1 MDVDDRPVTDT
12 RRNAPS
18 WLLPWLEWLDVGL
31 HLEVLRLRA
40 RYELSL
46 DELRGLYVSDE
57 QVDRLL
63 ARSLPD
69 PALQAELD
77 QLGERRTALLA
88 AAYDADTPVA
98 HVARTFALCEAELVA
113 LVASLAP
120 EVDLGYQTL
129 YGYLNDDLS
138 RRLVTVDLA
147 RRLAGGNAVQPDA
160 ALVTDGL
167 VESRPYDPA
176 PGWLG
181 TGLVVSEPARR
192 FLLGLDPLAGTGTT
206 ASRPGLVLLESRW
219 PQDAAAAARELT
231 RHDGQVLVEPD
242 PQDPDVP
249 GALHRAVLRARL
261 LGAGVYV
268 AQPPAPAEGTA
279 WLPLL
284 VDAPVTVFLGV
295 RPDQVDTLPLT
306 CVDHQRLVVDRP
318 DREVR
323 RDLWRG
329 TLARHGLA
337 ADTDDL
343 AVVAD
348 LFDLG
353 PGQIAAAAGDV
364 ARAGTADRESL
375 TQAARERAGAGFSG
389 LAVRVTAAYTWDDLV
404 LPAGTMRRL
413 RDLQDA
419 VRHRHEVFDAWGLG
433 RLAGGHSSVRA
444 LFAGPSGTGKTMSA
458 SVIAGELG
466 LELHRVD
473 LSAVVSKYIGETEK
487 NLARVFQAAE
497 DSSAMLFFDEADAL
511 FGRRTQVKDAH
522 DRYANI
528 ETSYLLQ
535 RIEAFDGVVVLATNL
550 AGNLDDAFGR
560 RIQFTVEFPVPDEEL
575 RSRLWSLSLPST
587 APVAAD
593 VDPAFLAGMFPL
605 TGGDIRSA
613 ALMAAF
619 AAAGEGCPI
628 GMRHVVV
635 ALGRLR
641 RQQGKVPSPTE
652 FGRYLPL
659 VRDEGGDG

>member
-1 MDVDDRPVTDT
+1 MDVDDRSLTGAGQQ
-12 RRNAPS
+12 APA
-18 WLLPWLEWLDVGL
+18 WLHPWLAWLDVAV
-31 HLEVLRLRA
+31 HREVLRLRA

-63 ARSLPD
+63 ARPGPD
-69 PALQAELD
+69 ERLRTELAALDA
-77 QLGERRTALLA
+77 RRSALLA
-88 AAYDADTPVA
+88 SAYDADTPVA
-98 HVARTFALCEAELVA
+98 HVARTFALSEAEVVA
-113 LVASLAP
+113 LVACLAP
-120 EVDLGYQTL
+120 EVDLGYLTL
-129 YGYLNDDLS
+129 FGYLNDDLT
-138 RRLVTVDLA
+138 RRFATVDLT
-147 RRLAGGNAVQPDA
+147 RRLGGGDAVQPDSPL
-160 ALVTDGL
+160 LVDGL
-167 VESRPYDPA
+167 VEPRRSEQA

-181 TGLVVSEPARR
+181 TGLVLGEPARR
-192 FLLGLDPLAGTGTT
+192 YLLGLDPLADVGAN

-242 PQDPDVP
+242 PRTPDV
-249 GALHRAVLRARL
+249 ALALRHAVLRARL
-261 LGAGVYV
+261 LGAAVFV
-268 AQPPAPAEGTA
+268 AECPDPRV
-279 WLPLL
+279 LPVL
-284 VDAPVTVFLGV
+284 VEAPVTVLVGL
-295 RPDQVDTLPLT
+295 RPGQADDFALT
-306 CVDHQRLVVDRP
+306 CVEHQRIVVDRP
-318 DREVR
+318 DRDVR
-323 RDLWRG
+323 TDLWRG
-329 TLARHGLA
+329 SLARHGLA
-337 ADTDDL
+337 AEPADL
-343 AVVAD
+343 EAVAD

-353 PGQIAAAAGDV
+353 PSQIAVAAAAV
-364 ARAGTADRESL
+364 
-375 TQAARERAGAGFSG
+375 ARERVADRATLTRAARDRTGAGFAG
-389 LAVRVTAAYTWDDLV
+389 LAERVTAAYTWADLV
-404 LPAGTMRRL
+404 LPAGTMRHL

-419 VRHRHEVFDAWGLG
+419 VRHRHQVFEAWGLG
-433 RLAGGHSSVRA
+433 RMAGGHSSVRA

-511 FGRRTQVKDAH
+511 FGKRTQVKDAH

-550 AGNLDDAFGR
+550 TGNLDDAFGR

-575 RSRLWSLSLPST
+575 RRRLWSLALPAA
-587 APVAAD
+587 APVEED
-593 VDPAFLAGMFPL
+593 LDPTFLAGMFPI

-619 AAAGEGCPI
+619 AAAGEGTPI

-652 FGRYLPL
+652 FRDYLPL
-659 VRDEGGDG
+659 VREEGREG